1 MSIGQTDK
9 ARKGSKK
16 GGKGGCEINCLCH
29 TIIMS
34 AWLLNCPV
42 GPVCA
47 ERMLKSISAAADTA
61 TVEEGGIYAD
71 FTFFLRL
78 TALLSDGHC

>member
-1 MSIGQTDK
+1 
-9 ARKGSKK
+9 
-16 GGKGGCEINCLCH
+16 
-29 TIIMS
+29 MS